1 MYTASFDAIGTTF
14 TIKIWNLL
22 SQDQYEVLV
31 EDLRMCAEEF
41 DSLYSR
47 FRSDSLISKLS
58 TCTGVFEVPSDLVA
72 MLRTYE
78 LLDSATKGAVNPAIG
93 FALSDTGYNAAY
105 SLREQTVIRD
115 VPKFSDT
122 VLIRDDT
129 HVELLQHALLDLGA
143 LGKGYL
149 VDLLYRRMRESGL
162 SRFLVDG
169 SGDIRYYAQEGEEI
183 VCALEHPE
191 NPSMAIGTF
200 KVTGGA
206 LCASATNR
214 RVWGNRNHYFDPRT
228 KESPV
233 DIVATWVYAD
243 DTALADA
250 LSTALFFVSPESLT
264 QFDFEYCIVNKDL
277 QRKNSAGF
285 TAEFFTD

>member
-93 FALSDTGYNAAY
+93 FALSDTGYNAVY

-115 VPKFSDT
+115 VPQFSDT

-149 VDLLYRRMRESGL
+149 VDLLYRRMRGVGL

-191 NPSMAIGTF
+191 NSSMAIGTF
-200 KVTGGA
+200 KVTSGA

-243 DTALADA
+243 DAALADA